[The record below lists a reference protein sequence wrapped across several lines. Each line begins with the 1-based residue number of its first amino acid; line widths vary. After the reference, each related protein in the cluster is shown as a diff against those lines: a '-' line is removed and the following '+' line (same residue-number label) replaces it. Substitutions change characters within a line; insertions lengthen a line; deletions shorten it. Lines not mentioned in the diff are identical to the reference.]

1 MAEYIE
7 RDCMTQE
14 DAENMDNEQAK
25 AILIPLRNMML
36 DQHGCPISDAY
47 FAIDKAIKALDV
59 QLVHGHWMRYN
70 VNSQP
75 DEKDTMY
82 WKCSKCYNVQ
92 IGRMEEPYR
101 YCPYCGARMDEDG

>member
-7 RDCMTQE
+7 QDCMTRE

-59 QLVHGHWMRYN
+59 KPVVHG
-70 VNSQP
+70 
-75 DEKDTMY
+75 E
-82 WKCSKCYNVQ
+82 WKEYPICDDCYQCSNCGVLSMGKYHFCSN
-92 IGRMEEPYR
+92 
-101 YCPYCGARMDEDG
+101 CGARMDEDE